1 MSSNPLRNL
10 PSVTEVLQT
19 APLTDLAA
27 SCAHDRIVTA
37 VRSELTGLRQR
48 LTSGEALDALT
59 DPSAVATAVAARLA
73 SEYKPLLR
81 PVINA
86 TGIVL
91 HTNLGRAPVAEAAA
105 QAAYEAAR
113 GYLNLELDLAEG
125 KRASRQSPIRAWV
138 CRLTGAESA
147 TAVNNNAAATVIAL
161 RALCAGREA
170 IIARGQLIEIGGS
183 FRIPEIMAVSGA
195 ILREV
200 GTTNINR
207 PSDYERAIGPA
218 TGALMRIHTS
228 NYRISGFTESTSLA
242 DLVALASRHA
252 LPVIDDIGSGAL
264 IDFQTLG
271 FRDEPIASESIAA
284 GADLVLFSADKLLG
298 GPQAGII
305 AGRKDLVEKIE
316 KDPLMRAFR
325 LDKMTL
331 ASLEATLRIYLD
343 GHRATSEIP
352 TLRMLS
358 TPLPE
363 LRRRAES
370 LASRLSQVEGV
381 ARAIAREDQTFA
393 GGGSL
398 PDQAMR
404 TCVVEVS
411 ARALAAGDLAYRL
424 RTGEPAV
431 VGRVHDASLL
441 LDVRT
446 VLPDQETD
454 LIEAVQKA
462 LDESLHHLEK
472 S

>member
-1 MSSNPLRNL
+1 
-10 PSVTEVLQT
+10 
-19 APLTDLAA
+19 
-27 SCAHDRIVTA
+27 
-37 VRSELTGLRQR
+37 
-48 LTSGEALDALT
+48 
-59 DPSAVATAVAARLA
+59 
-73 SEYKPLLR
+73 
-81 PVINA
+81 
-86 TGIVL
+86 
-91 HTNLGRAPVAEAAA
+91 
-105 QAAYEAAR
+105 
-113 GYLNLELDLAEG
+113 
-125 KRASRQSPIRAWV
+125 
-138 CRLTGAESA
+138 
-147 TAVNNNAAATVIAL
+147 
-161 RALCAGREA
+161 
-170 IIARGQLIEIGGS
+170 
-183 FRIPEIMAVSGA
+183 
-195 ILREV
+195 
-200 GTTNINR
+200 
-207 PSDYERAIGPA
+207 
-218 TGALMRIHTS
+218 
-228 NYRISGFTESTSLA
+228 
-242 DLVALASRHA
+242 
-252 LPVIDDIGSGAL
+252 
-264 IDFQTLG
+264 
-271 FRDEPIASESIAA
+271 
-284 GADLVLFSADKLLG
+284 
-298 GPQAGII
+298 
-305 AGRKDLVEKIE
+305 
-316 KDPLMRAFR
+316 MRAFR